1 MAGKGTTHHKVHN
14 YTGWGLIIGLPFA
27 ICCAICAIRGGT
39 AGFVEWLS
47 HPAGA
52 LGLLAFVTAAL
63 WYVKL
68 EFDEV
73 VRALTGSVTKTLLNI
88 CAAKRPKPFTS
99 LSTGACRSR
108 GRTKARFISARSA
121 DTPQKWAMA
130 RPYSALARR
139 LTAPVTLCC
148 TRFMANP

>member
-27 ICCAICAIRGGT
+27 ICCAICAIRGGA

-73 VRALTGSVTKTLLNI
+73 VMDYFDGGTRRFGLTANRLV
-88 CAAKRPKPFTS
+88 
-99 LSTGACRSR
+99 
-108 GRTKARFISARSA
+108 
-121 DTPQKWAMA
+121 
-130 RPYSALARR
+130 ALAVWIM
-139 LTAPVTLCC
+139 TAFAVIKLA
-148 TRFMANP
+148 FLG

>member
-1 MAGKGTTHHKVHN
+1 MALKKD
-14 YTGWGLIIGLPFA
+14 YTW
-27 ICCAICAIRGGT
+27 T
-39 AGFVEWLS
+39 D
-47 HPAGA
+47 H
-52 LGLLAFVTAAL
+52 
-63 WYVKL
+63 
-68 EFDEV
+68 EFDV
-73 VRALTGSVTKTLLNI
+73 VV
-88 CAAKRPKPFTS
+88 S